1 LSFFPLTIL
10 PHQEEVFILKEILD
24 KMPKNLMFMLGRV
37 AALEQ
42 PKERIIDIEP
52 DKIGKGASA
61 NPITVVSGHALQV

>member
-1 LSFFPLTIL
+1 M
-10 PHQEEVFILKEILD
+10 KEILD

-52 DKIGKGASA
+52 DKIGQGASK